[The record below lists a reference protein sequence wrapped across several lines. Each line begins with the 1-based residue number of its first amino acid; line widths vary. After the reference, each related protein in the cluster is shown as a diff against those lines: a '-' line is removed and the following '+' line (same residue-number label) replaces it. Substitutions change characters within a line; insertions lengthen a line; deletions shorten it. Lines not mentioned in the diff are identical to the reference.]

1 MKSNREEKNQEGAAR
16 RLRDDCDDMSG
27 YFYKQS
33 KLNQLVLTIEG
44 FQGGKLAMYPPYGGA
59 NQLWKWGPGDILV
72 SKMGLALGGIIDILF
87 QHPPFSLFASPPG
100 SSMTLN
106 WQYENDELEVT
117 APTTLVMDLLNGNT
131 EVSAAVGLYERN
143 GGYLNQ
149 KWILLPES
157 KLSENKSKL

>member
-1 MKSNREEKNQEGAAR
+1 MKSNRDEKNQEGAAR
-16 RLRDDCDDMSG
+16 RLRDDCDNMSG
-27 YFYKQS
+27 YFYIQS

-72 SKMGLALGGIIDILF
+72 SKMGLALGSIGDIIF
-87 QHPPFSLFASPPG
+87 ENPP
-100 SSMTLN
+100 
-106 WQYENDELEVT
+106 

-131 EVSAAVGLYERN
+131 EVSAAVGLYGRN
-143 GGYLNQ
+143 GGYSNQ

-157 KLSENKSKL
+157 KL